1 MKNLTKALVMAD
13 EPLSTDELRALRVV
27 DLKEK
32 LTTLGLST
40 AGNLKNRKLLNL
52 PSILGCLVTAYH
64 LMVRSH

>member
-1 MKNLTKALVMAD
+1 MAD

-40 AGNLKNRKLLNL
+40 AGNLKNRKLLKL
-52 PSILGCLVTAYH
+52 PFAIYTWLP
-64 LMVRSH
+64 